1 MKNNEKP
8 ETLKWE
14 ETMSKRKQESLFW
27 GLVLLIVGVLFML
40 DNFGV
45 DIDVWDL
52 IGDFWP
58 TILIVIG
65 IKIIL
70 EHLHYRKNQDHS
82 NQEQK
87 YQD

>member
-1 MKNNEKP
+1 
-8 ETLKWE
+8 
-14 ETMSKRKQESLFW
+14 MSKRKQESLFW

-45 DIDVWDL
+45 DIDVWDI

-65 IKIIL
+65 IKIIWSHVQYKK
-70 EHLHYRKNQDHS
+70 ETEQDYK
-82 NQEQK
+82 EYK
-87 YQD
+87 E